1 MIINGV
7 AMDGSMNAVMVF
19 TIFKVENI
27 RNIGIMMAAKGI
39 IIAVSRMVNTKVHLC
54 VLMAGAYG

>member
-39 IIAVSRMVNTKVHLC
+39 IIAVSRMVNTTSFPLS
-54 VLMAGAYG
+54 